1 MTKGK
6 KIAIGVWALAI
17 LVFAVAAI
25 LIFATKTGKI
35 GNSSTQNVDTSEPV
49 DDSTSNQS
57 GQNETAQEL
66 NLPKNLP
73 DNLKVNTIKSKDGEN
88 KDDAT
93 FIAYA
98 DGNKITIV
106 IEAKLPEPARG
117 EHYAAWLV
125 KNSGQGYFNLGKLEK
140 VNNNFG
146 ISASLDGSFSEYKTA
161 IVTLEV
167 LDDNTP
173 EKVILEG
180 NL

>member
-1 MTKGK
+1 MTKDK
-6 KIAIGVWALAI
+6 KNVIAVWVLAI

-35 GNSSTQNVDTSEPV
+35 GSLSNKNADISKPV
-49 DDSTSNQS
+49 DSPASNQS
-57 GQNETAQEL
+57 GQNNAKQEL
-66 NLPKNLP
+66 DSPKNLP
-73 DNLKVNTIKSKDGEN
+73 DNLKVNTLKSTDSKNNG
-88 KDDAT
+88 DAT

-98 DGNKITIV
+98 DGNKITVV

-117 EHYAAWLV
+117 EHYTAWLV
-125 KNSGQGYFNLGKLEK
+125 KNSGQGYFNIGKLEK

-146 ISASLDGSFSEYKTA
+146 ISTSLDGSFSEYKTA
-161 IVTLEV
+161 IVTLET
-167 LDDNTP
+167 LDDNKP

>member
-1 MTKGK
+1 MKNK
-6 KIAIGVWALAI
+6 KIAIGVWILAI

-25 LIFATKTGKI
+25 LIFATKTGKTS
-35 GNSSTQNVDTSEPV
+35 NSSAQNSATSNPV

-57 GQNETAQEL
+57 SQNAAGQEL
-66 NLPKNLP
+66 DLPENLP
-73 DNLKVNTIKSKDGEN
+73 DNLKVNTLKSKDEEN
-88 KDDAT
+88 EDDAT

-98 DGNKITIV
+98 DGNKLTIV
-106 IEAKLPEPARG
+106 IEAKLPEPG
-117 EHYAAWLV
+117 SKKHYAAWLV
-125 KNSGQGYFNLGKLEK
+125 KNSGQGYFNLGKLEE

-146 ISASLDGSFSEYKTA
+146 ISTSLDGSFSEYKTA
-161 IVTLEV
+161 IVTLET